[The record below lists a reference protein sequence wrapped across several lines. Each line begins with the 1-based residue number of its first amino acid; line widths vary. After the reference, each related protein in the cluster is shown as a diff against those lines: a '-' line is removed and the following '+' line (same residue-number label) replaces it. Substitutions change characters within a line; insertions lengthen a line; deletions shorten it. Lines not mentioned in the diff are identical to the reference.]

1 MERQAEEAERTVDD
15 QKMTEFMSNKIGE
28 VYDGIISGVTE
39 RGFYVELEN
48 TVEGYVST
56 ERLPNGRYEF
66 NEDQY
71 SLTGVGE
78 TYKIGDKIK
87 IRVVETDVVLRHID
101 FELAN
106 YHRDLDEEEKN
117 NFNKNKNNR
126 DERDFDRK
134 NSKRK
139 NRRRF

>member
-1 MERQAEEAERTVDD
+1 MCSSD
-15 QKMTEFMSNKIGE
+15 
-28 VYDGIISGVTE
+28 
-39 RGFYVELEN
+39 L
-48 TVEGYVST
+48 
-56 ERLPNGRYEF
+56 